1 MDRICLVGL
10 VLLPSTALA
19 EPSLDA
25 RVLALETQL
34 RALTARVEVLERRG
48 GEGEPAAQ
56 GDEGGIVWTLGAIV
70 AGEPFRITHKQLDA
84 RGGRL
89 DLLLEITAPL
99 GEPMLW
105 VDVGKAVP
113 LAVTLRDADGVA
125 SVHRF
130 TLTRGSSTEPG
141 GRLHLTTEIDPARA
155 AAARQVII
163 EPTQD

>member
-1 MDRICLVGL
+1 MLRIILAGIVS
-10 VLLPSTALA
+10 LPSLALA
-19 EPSLDA
+19 ESGLDA
-25 RVLALETQL
+25 RVLALEAQL
-34 RALTARVEVLERRG
+34 RTLTARIEALEQRG
-48 GEGEPAAQ
+48 DAGESAAQ

-84 RGGRL
+84 RHGRL

-99 GEPMLW
+99 GEPRLW

-113 LAVTLRDADGVA
+113 LAVTLRDAEGAA